1 MRQGWRE
8 GGKEESNG
16 LRIWAPLRDHK
27 IATLFSFG
35 RSNLLEVRMI
45 VSQNLRRL
53 YYPDMRTIVIRGFR
67 SMIFVMRSTGWM
79 MPNRPSSDRTGT
91 KTSPEKGWV
100 ANPVGVFELFFF
112 VFLLRF
118 TDSFKVGER
127 ANIVGWRGNTIYT
140 QCWFFPAVL
149 QILTKCEALSWTQSQ
164 VHCARFFR

>member
-16 LRIWAPLRDHK
+16 LRIWAPLREHK

-67 SMIFVMRSTGWM
+67 SMILPVV
-79 MPNRPSSDRTGT
+79 PH
-91 KTSPEKGWV
+91 KAV
-100 ANPVGVFELFFF
+100 AEVS
-112 VFLLRF
+112 R
-118 TDSFKVGER
+118 
-127 ANIVGWRGNTIYT
+127 IGN
-140 QCWFFPAVL
+140 V
-149 QILTKCEALSWTQSQ
+149 
-164 VHCARFFR
+164 